1 MGNFRGIPINATRH
15 PQRNK
20 ALNKT
25 LILGPLFKEQ
35 WFVNNPLGLF
45 FWGGKGVGIDGYCPE
60 IPMMIATDLADLS
73 GFLLTLEALESGAF
87 AQIFEGN
94 ALAFES
100 LSLTT
105 NFT

>member
-1 MGNFRGIPINATRH
+1 M
-15 PQRNK
+15 
-20 ALNKT
+20 
-25 LILGPLFKEQ
+25 LIAA
-35 WFVNNPLGLF
+35 
-45 FWGGKGVGIDGYCPE
+45 GVSRWPE
-60 IPMMIATDLADLS
+60 IPMMFAV
-73 GFLLTLEALESGAF
+73 LLDRQALESGAF

>member
-1 MGNFRGIPINATRH
+1 
-15 PQRNK
+15 
-20 ALNKT
+20 
-25 LILGPLFKEQ
+25 
-35 WFVNNPLGLF
+35 
-45 FWGGKGVGIDGYCPE
+45 
-60 IPMMIATDLADLS
+60 MMIATDLADLS